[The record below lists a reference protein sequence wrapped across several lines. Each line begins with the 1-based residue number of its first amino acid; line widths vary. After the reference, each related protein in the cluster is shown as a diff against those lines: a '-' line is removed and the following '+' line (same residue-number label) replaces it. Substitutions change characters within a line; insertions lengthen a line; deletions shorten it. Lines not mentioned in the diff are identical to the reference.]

1 VRMRRVVRDLG
12 DEGGGAGWGRRVGL
26 IEGGAEGPAA
36 AAAAEGE
43 VSQWNAQEVREVGYG
58 DGAVGP
64 GSEAVDVGWVARD
77 AMGIAAVAVTTELVV
92 ECDEL
97 VEGVVAL
104 GVTADV

>member
-1 VRMRRVVRDLG
+1 MLAEVVLANPDELEGVVDVGVRMRRVARDLG

-58 DGAVGP
+58 DEVVGP
-64 GSEAVDVGWVARD
+64 GSEAVDV
-77 AMGIAAVAVTTELVV
+77 TTELVA

-97 VEGVVAL
+97 VEG
-104 GVTADV
+104 